1 MGTIHTVWINFEIMK
16 HPRNLYIT
24 LYCVSQVNAHLD
36 NNVAWTFSSLECH
49 MFVDHY
55 SDVMM
60 SAIWCLKSSASRF
73 GYSTVCSGTDQRKHQ
88 SSASL
93 DCVREIHRWSVTG
106 EFPAQRVSNAENVSI
121 WWRLHLLI
129 CCGRICM
136 CTQHKLTDLF
146 HDRFD
151 LHKAVSC
158 LHNLPHQ
165 VHKLTGHI
173 EKYAFIYWR
182 LWVLCLMQYVM
193 ISRTN

>member
-1 MGTIHTVWINFEIMK
+1 
-16 HPRNLYIT
+16 
-24 LYCVSQVNAHLD
+24 
-36 NNVAWTFSSLECH
+36 
-49 MFVDHY
+49 
-55 SDVMM
+55 M
-60 SAIWCLKSSASRF
+60 SAIWCLKSSASGF

-88 SSASL
+88 SSVSL

-129 CCGRICM
+129 CCGRICI

-182 LWVLCLMQYVM
+182 FMSPLSYAICYNIANQLTDDSGKYLVVFCLLYCRCAYSLC
-193 ISRTN
+193 